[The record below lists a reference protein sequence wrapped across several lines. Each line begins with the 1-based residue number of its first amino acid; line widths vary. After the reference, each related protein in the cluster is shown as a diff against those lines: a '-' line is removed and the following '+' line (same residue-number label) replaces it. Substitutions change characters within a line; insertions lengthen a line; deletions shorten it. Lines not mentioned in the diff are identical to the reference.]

1 MSAYECQAFRRDA
14 ITYRKV
20 YAQERALALDLLRK
34 ALYDANTAEFKYK
47 QDVLREKIRP
57 SIPKFGEFRKI
68 CEKIPEGAKKVWK
81 KTYEDVIA
89 SAPENIRA
97 MANFLRT
104 TKKG

>member
-14 ITYRKV
+14 ITYRKM

-47 QDVLREKIRP
+47 QDVLREKI
-57 SIPKFGEFRKI
+57 
-68 CEKIPEGAKKVWK
+68 PEGAKKVWK

-89 SAPENIRA
+89 SAPENIRE